1 MKLSQDMQLIQ
12 KLRDDQ
18 KRIKKAFEVISNNGH
33 ESRLNIIS
41 CTKIQKYL
49 LKGCPIFLVYVTTKK
64 AQDRPREKRLEDVPI
79 VQDFPEDLPR
89 RAPYRLA
96 LYEMKELS
104 DQRQEVSD
112 KDFIRPSSSP
122 WGDPVLFVKKKD
134 GSFRMR
140 IVDPT

>member
-18 KRIKKAFEVISNNGH
+18 KRIKKAFEVMSGI
-33 ESRLNIIS
+33 
-41 CTKIQKYL
+41 
-49 LKGCPIFLVYVTTKK
+49 YVTTKK

-79 VQDFPEDLPR
+79 VQDFPEDLQGNSIPPTPTR
-89 RAPYRLA
+89 RLLIDWLRAPYRLA